1 MSKERQSSDEEE
13 ESILNE
19 IMSEISTT
27 VSSDISFTKKSLC
40 DSRKIQEILLIIIQ
54 KESKL

>member
-27 VSSDISFTKKSLC
+27 VSSDISFIEKSLC
-40 DSRKIQEILLIIIQ
+40 DSRKNQEILLIIIQ